1 MRTAEAGRSFARDR
15 SGAVALMFALSLP
28 MLLGGMGLAVD
39 YAMVSHQRAA
49 LQSASDSA
57 ALRAAL
63 QSASDSAALRAAREK
78 IIAEPSPTRVQAV
91 AKRTV
96 DSILSESG
104 RVGSPRID
112 WTVASRLDD
121 RSRSVI
127 VNVSR
132 PVKPVFSKTYAFL
145 GFVPDRAQEP
155 VPDEVRFPK
164 VSCGRIAEKP
174 WFLNQIVQHG

>member
-39 YAMVSHQRAA
+39 YAMVSRQ
-49 LQSASDSA
+49 
-57 ALRAAL
+57 RAAL
-63 QSASDSAALRAAREK
+63 QSASDSAALRAAREM

-104 RVGSPRID
+104 RVGRPRID

-164 VSCGRIAEKP
+164 VSCGRITEKP